1 MKQLMRALDTSPT
14 PNPVAGK
21 DEQAFL
27 VDGSIENF
35 SCARERTL
43 VHQIRGYEIGPDA
56 PQSDTWAELLE
67 LRRQIQRENDLARG
81 LRPDVVCAC
90 LRACLPVCLCA
101 CVLTQVRV
109 TQVREPSVIGAV
121 PLPNPHAEAWA
132 HLSVRFCKGAAHRTV
147 AAPKTLTTQD
157 AHEAEAQGRRRHGH
171 QAGGMEL
178 VDTTWSFISQMSGG
192 CIHGWRVARIDAVVA
207 R

>member
-1 MKQLMRALDTSPT
+1 MKPFMRALDTNSN
-14 PNPVAGK
+14 PNPVAAK

-27 VDGSIENF
+27 VDGSIEHF
-35 SCARERTL
+35 SCAKERTL
-43 VHQIRGYEIGPDA
+43 VHQIRGYEIGPGA

-81 LRPDVVCAC
+81 LRPDVVCLC
-90 LRACLPVCLCA
+90 VRACVRA

-121 PLPNPHAEAWA
+121 ALPNPHAEAWA
-132 HLSVRFCKGAAHRTV
+132 HLSVCFCKGAAHRTV
-147 AAPKTLTTQD
+147 AAAKTLTTQD

-171 QAGGMEL
+171 RAGEMES

-192 CIHGWRVARIDAVVA
+192 CLHGWRVAQIDAVVA
-207 R
+207 